1 VLLDAFGLSLKKT
14 SRFFRL
20 LSEPL
25 SKSNVE
31 DWTRKVEAKLSF
43 DPKPQLSFD
52 PKPLEYS
59 VIAVDE
65 SVVKCG
71 GRPPYVW
78 VAVDAYM
85 SGRSGSVSP
94 LREPRVTPPF
104 RFLRRLRKR
113 CLGNPVILTDRG
125 PWYRDSVVRAGFQNH
140 VHQTFGLRSSVESS
154 ATSRIGPGCSTTTS
168 IRRKH
173 YSHLSWTSWSYLC
186 TGTQSGG
193 DMN

>member
-85 SGRSGSVSP
+85 RRPIWFGVS
-94 LREPRVTPPF
+94 
-104 RFLRRLRKR
+104 
-113 CLGNPVILTDRG
+113 LTRTTRNA
-125 PWYRDSVVRAGFQNH
+125 PIQVSTQAEKEV
-140 VHQTFGLRSSVESS
+140 FG
-154 ATSRIGPGCSTTTS
+154 
-168 IRRKH
+168 
-173 YSHLSWTSWSYLC
+173 
-186 TGTQSGG
+186 
-193 DMN
+193 

>member
-1 VLLDAFGLSLKKT
+1 VRVRGVLLDAFGLSLKKT

-43 DPKPQLSFD
+43 DPKP
-52 PKPLEYS
+52 LEYS

-85 SGRSGSVSP
+85 RRPIWFGVS
-94 LREPRVTPPF
+94 
-104 RFLRRLRKR
+104 
-113 CLGNPVILTDRG
+113 LTRTTRNA
-125 PWYRDSVVRAGFQNH
+125 PIQVSTQAEKEV
-140 VHQTFGLRSSVESS
+140 FG
-154 ATSRIGPGCSTTTS
+154 
-168 IRRKH
+168 
-173 YSHLSWTSWSYLC
+173 
-186 TGTQSGG
+186 
-193 DMN
+193 